1 MKRLNVTRERV
12 LDLIYRI
19 NTDSKTETYKAERE
33 LCELLSAVIN
43 AMWQIENYTERYIRD
58 YPYDCK
64 IYDVQNL
71 SFYGKIGKLPKEI
84 RCNVEKYDNFV
95 FFTEWLD
102 INLDDYFKQMQT
114 RAIRYERIKFDNL
127 KAQYTLQRKTINT
140 NIKRLNRCKISDL
153 EFQIK

>member
-1 MKRLNVTRERV
+1 MKRLNVTHERI
-12 LDLIYRI
+12 LNLIRKI

-84 RCNVEKYDNFV
+84 QCNIDEHDGFV
-95 FFTEWLD
+95 FFTEWLN
-102 INLDDYFKQMQT
+102 INLDKYFNKL
-114 RAIRYERIKFDNL
+114 RNDAIRYKRKTFNNL
-127 KAQYTLQRKTINT
+127 KTQYISQCKTINA
-140 NIKRLNRCKISDL
+140 NITRLNRCKISDL